1 MRIGYVSSEIT
12 PYASTGGLA
21 DVAGALPNVV
31 ARKGHEVWR
40 AMPMY
45 RCVLEGSFKL
55 VDLGLKLNIP
65 VGFHSRAAE
74 VWSTENKN
82 PATYFIRRD
91 EFFDRSQLYSLPN
104 RDYDDNFERFVFF
117 QKAVVAMI
125 DALSLKPQIVHGND
139 WQAGLVPL
147 FLEHGIQGIGRG
159 RKEKTIFTIHNLAYQ
174 GLFSGNE
181 FSVTNLP
188 FSSFQLETMEFY
200 GNINCMKNGITSS
213 DVVTTVSKTY
223 ASDIQ
228 TEKSGCGLHG
238 VLTKV
243 RDKVIGIV
251 NGIDDR
257 VWNPAADPYLT
268 APYSAVNPSGK
279 KACRKDLLA
288 RMNLTVKPGAPV
300 IGMISRLVDQ
310 KGFDILAAAMPELM
324 KRDLAIVLLGTG
336 EEKHHERC
344 NAWARTWPGKFACKL
359 AFDTELSHK
368 IEAGADLFL
377 MPSRFEPCGLNQMY
391 SLRYGTVPVVHAT
404 GGLEDTVEDM
414 EASGAAGTGFKFRSY
429 TAQSLV
435 DAVDRALA
443 LYRCPQVW
451 QQVVVRAM
459 QQDFSW
465 NHAAEEYLQLYA
477 SLVSSV

>member
-21 DVAGALPNVV
+21 DVAGALPGVM
-31 ARKGHEVWR
+31 ARKGHDVWR

-45 RCVLEGSFKL
+45 RRVLEGSFKL
-55 VDLGLKLNIP
+55 VDLGLKLTIP
-65 VGFHSRAAE
+65 VGFHNRTAE
-74 VWSTENKN
+74 VWSTEDKN

-91 EFFDRSQLYSLPN
+91 EFFDRSQLYSLSN

-147 FLEHGIQGIGRG
+147 FLEHGLHGVGRG
-159 RKEKTIFTIHNLAYQ
+159 RKEKTVFTIHNLAYQ
-174 GLFSGNE
+174 GIFSGND
-181 FSVTNLP
+181 FSMTNLP

-223 ASDIQ
+223 ASEIQ

-243 RDKVIGIV
+243 HDKVVGIV
-251 NGIDDR
+251 NGIDDQ
-257 VWNPAADPYLT
+257 VWNPAADPHLK
-268 APYSAVNPSGK
+268 APYSAADLAGK
-279 KACRKDLLA
+279 KLCRKDLLD
-288 RMNLTVKPGAPV
+288 RMKLKVRPGTPV

-310 KGFDILAAAMPELM
+310 KGFDILAEAMPELM
-324 KRDLAIVLLGTG
+324 KRDVAMVLLGTG
-336 EEKHHERC
+336 QENYHELC
-344 NAWARTWPGKFACKL
+344 KSWAATWPAKFSCTL

-368 IEAGADLFL
+368 IEAGADIFL
-377 MPSRFEPCGLNQMY
+377 MPSHFEPCGLNQMY

-404 GGLEDTVEDM
+404 GGLEDTVEDVGT
-414 EASGAAGTGFKFRSY
+414 SGAIGTGFKFKTY

-435 DAVDRALA
+435 EAVDRALA
-443 LYRCPQVW
+443 MYRRPQVW
-451 QQVVVRAM
+451 QQIVVRAM

-465 NHAAEEYLQLYA
+465 NHAADEYLRLYA
-477 SLVSSV
+477 SLISPV